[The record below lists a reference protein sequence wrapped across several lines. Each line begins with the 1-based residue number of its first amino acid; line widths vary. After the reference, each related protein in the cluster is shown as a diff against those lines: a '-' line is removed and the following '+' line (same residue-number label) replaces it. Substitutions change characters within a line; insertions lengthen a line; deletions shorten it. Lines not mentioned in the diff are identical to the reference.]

1 MDNNIAD
8 IKTPQIEEI
17 KQYLDELGWKY
28 RENTTEEQPY
38 LLAPMMLSN
47 EESTLVSFQISG
59 DFVIVCTNG
68 LFRDIPKEKAADIL
82 GLNDIIK
89 LVKIFAVPEEGSE
102 EKINVDLGFEL
113 CYEAWNKGTFFIF
126 MDMLSFGADKALDYF
141 EEKDIDHKSDY
152 IQFGDKN
159 E

>member
-8 IKTPQIEEI
+8 IKTPKIEEI

-28 RENTTEEQPY
+28 RENITDEQPY

-47 EESTLVSFQISG
+47 EESTLVSFLISG

-68 LFRDIPKEKAADIL
+68 LFKGVSKEKASDVLA
-82 GLNDIIK
+82 LNDIVK
-89 LVKIFAVPEEGSE
+89 LVKIFAVPEESSE
-102 EKINVDLGFEL
+102 GKINVDLGFEL

-126 MDMLSFGADKALDYF
+126 MDMLSFGADKALEYF
-141 EEKDIDHKSDY
+141 EEKGIEHKSDY
-152 IQFGDKN
+152 IQFGDK